1 MIVIISIFY
10 LVYLLL
16 FLSEELH
23 REISINNSVVKLM
36 PKWYNPKS
44 QTINNNSL
52 LWSIIFIIIASFLT
66 IILLDR

>member
-36 PKWYNPKS
+36 PKRYNPKS
-44 QTINNNSL
+44 QTINNSL
-52 LWSIIFIIIASFLT
+52 L
-66 IILLDR
+66 

>member
-36 PKWYNPKS
+36 PKRYNPKS